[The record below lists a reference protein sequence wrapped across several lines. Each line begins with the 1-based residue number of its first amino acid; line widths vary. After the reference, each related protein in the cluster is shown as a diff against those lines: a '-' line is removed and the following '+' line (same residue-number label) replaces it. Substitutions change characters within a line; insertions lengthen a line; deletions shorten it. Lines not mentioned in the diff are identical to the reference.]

1 MGELSPYSSIF
12 SDVQNELKGLTDQG
26 QLATNDEKKKFILSK
41 GLNVNDFIDAQAEY
55 FNIKK
60 QGKQQAAE
68 LDAPGTMAGRIA
80 LGAVGKV
87 GEGIERVGETFAP
100 ETTQWGRD
108 VAKKYI
114 PESVE
119 RKRQELFFPT
129 HGGPIEEVVTDIGSY
144 VIPATGFIKAINVG
158 SKLLGVANK
167 AGKIGKLQ
175 RLLEVGQ
182 QVQHL

>member
-1 MGELSPYSSIF
+1 MGALSPYSSIF

-60 QGKQQAAE
+60 QGKQQGAE
-68 LDAPGTMAGRIA
+68 VDAPGWMPGRIA

-100 ETTQWGRD
+100 DFTQSIKDKINLSEAVETTR
-108 VAKKYI
+108 I
-114 PESVE
+114 I
-119 RKRQELFFPT
+119 L
-129 HGGPIEEVVTDIGSY
+129 SY
-144 VIPATGFIKAINVG
+144 TWWTYRR
-158 SKLLGVANK
+158 SSY
-167 AGKIGKLQ
+167 
-175 RLLEVGQ
+175 
-182 QVQHL
+182 